1 MDDLLAEF
9 ERPRQDTPEDKERR
23 RRLFAAFGIAGL
35 SLVALGS
42 LTTNALFTDSDS
54 VNSAGFVTGTLQ
66 LTAGP
71 ATVGF
76 NAGNMAPGDTV
87 SGNINLEN
95 TGSLGLRYA
104 GSATADNTDGKNL
117 RDQLDF
123 SVYDGV
129 NAAACTGGAH
139 PGGTLVASNV
149 PGPIGAASDLFGS
162 NAQGA
167 QGGDRTL
174 GAGANEDLCVVAHL
188 DIGTG
193 NAFQNASTVV
203 TFTFDAEQ
211 VRNN

>member
-54 VNSAGFVTGTLQ
+54 VDSAGFVTGTLQ

-95 TGSLGLRYA
+95 TGTLGLRYA
-104 GSATADNTDGKNL
+104 ATATADNTDGKNL

-139 PGGTLVASNV
+139 PGGTLVVSNV
-149 PGPIGAASDLFGS
+149 PGPIGAANDLFGS
-162 NAQGA
+162 VSQGA
-167 QGGDRTL
+167 QAGDRTL
-174 GAGANEDLCVVAHL
+174 GAGANEDLCVVASL
-188 DIGTG
+188 PLSTG
-193 NAFQNASTVV
+193 NAFQAATTVV

-211 VRNN
+211 TRNN